1 MNILLNFTSF
11 ELSPHTMNKYILI
24 FLFVNCTLPAFN
36 QVISGTVLDQQT
48 GDTIGY
54 ASVYFSGTFVG
65 TTTNLEGY
73 FELDVSDYA
82 TRPLTISAV
91 GYYSSSLGE
100 FSSREHFLVDLK
112 PKVYD
117 IEEISITTNSLT
129 RARKANLKLFRKE
142 FLGESSNA
150 RNCNIM
156 NEEDITFNYGTD
168 SDTLRAYAS
177 KPILVHNG
185 ALGYFVTYYLDQFE
199 YQRKRHIT
207 SFRGDI
213 RFDED
218 LTRSSSGNPEYE
230 KSRKV
235 AYHGSCMHFFRS
247 LWNEDFDLTIFEVK
261 NSNDELLEWSDL
273 VFPSVESKKILYY
286 REGLDIYFRSEWSN
300 ITFLKQKVL
309 FEQNGFWDPM
319 AILWNGE
326 MADDRIGDSI
336 YQ

>member
-1 MNILLNFTSF
+1 
-11 ELSPHTMNKYILI
+11 MNKYILI
-24 FLFVNCTLPAFN
+24 LLFFYCSLPAFN
-36 QVISGTVLDQQT
+36 QVIRGSVLDHQT

-65 TTTNLEGY
+65 TTTNQDGS
-73 FELDVSDYA
+73 FKLDVTKYS

-91 GYYSSSLGE
+91 GYYSSSLAD
-100 FSSREHFLVDLK
+100 FSSGEHHLVRMR

-117 IEEISITTNSLT
+117 IEEISVTANSLA
-129 RARKANLKLFRKE
+129 RERKANLKLFRKE
-142 FLGESSNA
+142 FLGESANA
-150 RNCNIM
+150 RKCKIM

-168 SDTLRAYAS
+168 GDTLRAYAS
-177 KPILVHNG
+177 KPILIHND
-185 ALGYFVTYYLDQFE
+185 ALGYFVTCYLDQFE
-199 YQRKRHIT
+199 YLRKRYIT
-207 SFRGDI
+207 AFQGDI

-218 LTRSSSGNPEYE
+218 LTRGSSGNTGYE

-235 AYHGSCMHFFRS
+235 AYNGSCMHFFRS

-273 VFPSVESKKILYY
+273 VFPSVGNKKILYY
-286 REGLDIYFRSEWSN
+286 RESLDIYFRSEWSN

-326 MADDRIGDSI
+326 MADDRIGDWLPYEYSE
-336 YQ
+336 